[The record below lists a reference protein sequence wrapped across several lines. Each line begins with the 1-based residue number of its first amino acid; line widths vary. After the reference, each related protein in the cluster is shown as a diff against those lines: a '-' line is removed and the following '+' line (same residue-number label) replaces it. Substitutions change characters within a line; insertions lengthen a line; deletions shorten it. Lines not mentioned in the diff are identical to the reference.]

1 MFVLAVL
8 ALLELE
14 KKAHENENASKTRK
28 KAKQPY
34 EPGSEKITTYLYQS
48 FLFLVS
54 LSLHA
59 QEAPGRGKFCK
70 CFLAAGF
77 AAGLPAARVPG
88 HTELCLL

>member
-1 MFVLAVL
+1 MFVLAAL

-14 KKAHENENASKTRK
+14 KKAHENENASKIRK

-34 EPGSEKITTYLYQS
+34 EPGCEKITTYLYQS

-54 LSLHA
+54 LRLHA
-59 QEAPGRGKFCK
+59 QEAPGKFCK